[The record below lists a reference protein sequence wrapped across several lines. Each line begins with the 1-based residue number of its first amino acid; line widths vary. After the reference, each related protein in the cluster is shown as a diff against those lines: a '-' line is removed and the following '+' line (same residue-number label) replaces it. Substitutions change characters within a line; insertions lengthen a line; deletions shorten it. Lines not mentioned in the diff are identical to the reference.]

1 MGKDYY
7 VYQHTAF
14 YEYAPNI
21 LPSLFDY
28 VNGSFNMGQ
37 LRENILKRQPYKQ
50 GCSVN
55 DLIDLEGVK
64 TKEDLFHKFE
74 SGIQAVL
81 DSIEDEKDS
90 EARLKRKQNALRNEI
105 KLNKTLV

>member
-1 MGKDYY
+1 MDGGQPSIYKH
-7 VYQHTAF
+7 VNVAF
-14 YEYAPNI
+14 
-21 LPSLFDY
+21 D
-28 VNGSFNMGQ
+28 MKQ

-64 TKEDLFHKFE
+64 TKENLYNKFK

-81 DSIEDEKDS
+81 NDIETLKKHPHQ
-90 EARLKRKQNALRNEI
+90 EAS
-105 KLNKTLV
+105 